1 MAERRTFLSQF
12 VIMLAIAAGAYFAW
26 RAGIPQLVAAND
38 VARWFGGAI
47 GVLFVWTAVWLGW
60 QAWRVDALPKVTWWM
75 RPDGRPTSS
84 VNLITEPDAGF
95 GHLMQ
100 LMFPAIGM
108 LGTVVGLSL
117 AFRNAGTPEMMAGAA
132 TAFYSTGCG
141 IVAMILTMALTY
153 SLESGIART
162 RR

>member
-1 MAERRTFLSQF
+1 VTRLTFLSHF
-12 VIMLAIAAGAYFAW
+12 VICLAIAAGFYFAW
-26 RAGIPQLVAAND
+26 RAGIPQMVAENI
-38 VARWFGGAI
+38 VGRWFGGVI
-47 GVLFVWTAVWLGW
+47 GTLFVWTAAWLGLL
-60 QAWRVDALPKVTWWM
+60 AWFADDSDFEVAAD
-75 RPDGRPTSS
+75 
-84 VNLITEPDAGF
+84 F

-117 AFRNAGTPEMMAGAA
+117 SFRNAGTPEMMAGAA

-141 IVAMILTMALTY
+141 ILAMILTMAMTY
-153 SLESGIART
+153 SLECGIARA

>member
-1 MAERRTFLSQF
+1 MTDRRTFLSHF
-12 VIMLAIAAGAYFAW
+12 VICLAIAAGGYFAY
-26 RAGIPQLVAAND
+26 RAGIPQMVAAND

-47 GVLFVWTAVWLGW
+47 GALFVWTAVWLGW
-60 QAWRVDALPKVTWWM
+60 QAWRINTPTRWAATFGGGHKRIDPDVDSA
-75 RPDGRPTSS
+75 
-84 VNLITEPDAGF
+84 F
-95 GHLMQ
+95 GHLVE
-100 LMFPAIGM
+100 LLCPAIGM

-153 SLESGIART
+153 SLEAGIARA

>member
-1 MAERRTFLSQF
+1 MTDRRTFLSHF
-12 VIMLAIAAGAYFAW
+12 VLCLAFAAGGYFAY
-26 RAGIPQLVAAND
+26 RAGIPQMVASND

-60 QAWRVDALPKVTWWM
+60 QAWQADSPGEWTFVGTQWKRLTSVDP
-75 RPDGRPTSS
+75 S
-84 VNLITEPDAGF
+84 F
-95 GHLMQ
+95 GHLVE
-100 LMFPAIGM
+100 LLCPAIGM

-132 TAFYSTGCG
+132 TAFYSTGTG
-141 IVAMILTMALTY
+141 IVAMVLTMVLTY
-153 SLESGIART
+153 SLEAGIAMA